1 MRESSLFTILQQTYM
16 RESSLFTIL
25 QQTAMRESS
34 LFTILQQTAM
44 RVQSVYHTAANILNW
59 FQVVQINNWS
69 CITSPPAYP
78 DVNGDVDVTKT
89 MPTQ

>member
-1 MRESSLFTILQQTYM
+1 METDFIVLALILLIQIHVQTQY
-16 RESSLFTIL
+16 ELVHIYTYFVI
-25 QQTAMRESS
+25 
-34 LFTILQQTAM
+34 
-44 RVQSVYHTAANILNW
+44 NW

-69 CITSPPAYP
+69 CITFPPANP

>member
-1 MRESSLFTILQQTYM
+1 METYSIFAYQIRKSKVFVRERNSYLTLVVCPMGWIKNKKISHVVSTKVVF
-16 RESSLFTIL
+16 
-25 QQTAMRESS
+25 
-34 LFTILQQTAM
+34 
-44 RVQSVYHTAANILNW
+44 NW